1 MFGSNIF
8 NFSIKV
14 VASIRCKSGQGWSDL
29 VFGIN
34 WRISKGYNQPK
45 CLNLN
50 LQNVHFFNFQGLD
63 VEFNQI
69 YVSLLKTLFDS
80 F

>member
-8 NFSIKV
+8 NFSI
-14 VASIRCKSGQGWSDL
+14 ASIRCKSGQGWSDL

-34 WRISKGYNQPK
+34 WSISKGYNQTK